1 MNNLK
6 KITLA
11 LCTLLLV
18 GGTAI
23 AQKVGIVNTAEVLE
37 SIEDYRNSQAELD
50 RLADQWRQEI
60 AQEHDKIKSE
70 YNRYQAE
77 QVLMSDEARRQKEE
91 QIIQME
97 QQVRDLQKRRFGPEG
112 DLFERRRE
120 LVEPIQERVYKAI
133 EDYAAARDYDIILDK
148 SSNAGL
154 IFSNDKYDITRDV
167 LRELGN

>member
-1 MNNLK
+1 MNSLK
-6 KITLA
+6 KFTLA
-11 LCTLLLV
+11 VCTLFLV
-18 GGTAI
+18 GGTAL
-23 AQKVGIVNTAEVLE
+23 AQKVGIVNTAEILE
-37 SIEDYRNSQAELD
+37 SIEDYRSSQSELD

-77 QVLMSDEARRQKEE
+77 QVLMSDEARRQKED

-133 EDYAAARDYDIILDK
+133 EDYADARDYDIILDK